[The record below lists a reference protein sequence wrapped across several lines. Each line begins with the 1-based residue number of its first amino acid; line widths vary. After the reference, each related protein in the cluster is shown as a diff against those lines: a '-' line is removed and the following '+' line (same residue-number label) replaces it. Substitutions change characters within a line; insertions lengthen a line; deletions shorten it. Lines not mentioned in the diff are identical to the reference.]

1 MNKIK
6 EQSILHDAYF
16 NRKPVFAVLFSV
28 RLALLCVLS
37 AATLLSLNSVYLF
50 GLAPVTLAATAVSS
64 TIVFFLLA
72 SLLPSRFVYGGLV
85 IIGGI
90 SAFIF
95 RETIWE
101 WCELFWDKLMLFMDS
116 RLLSTDSL
124 VINNIN
130 MLKSGVLDEKL
141 AEGSLAVF
149 ILLGIIISFLYVSSC
164 RTRIHAAVP
173 AVALSLLLIPSFI
186 AERARFTPEFI
197 FFAVA
202 VIGLQAISSGYKLDR
217 SLVFDNKLDA
227 IRSFHRSENAYA
239 KRTRFFIGIKKLRN
253 DGQRYYKYTANA
265 VASVIVSGILLTAIA
280 FSLPDGKGFD
290 YDDIVNKAI
299 ELGNSIS
306 ESVGGLF
313 GYGSNAVY
321 GENYFS
327 YSDYGDDSG
336 DISIAAPS
344 SGNRPVMKVM
354 LARNDIPVYLRGDI
368 GVDFTGDGWTGI
380 RDVYQKAVSS
390 DGTKYSEKLKDFY
403 PEIEYQNFRKLI
415 NISYDPDDFMPL
427 QTVKVNYSVNT
438 KVIFQ
443 PLAPYELNYKNNRFI
458 SSFGDTVY
466 RSSKTGSYIKTYESL
481 ALTPNIGTNSDVVR
495 VANSVKLA
503 GVPDPASVQ
512 DIENY
517 RSYINDVY
525 MNGNAAVRRFTDEL
539 KEKLSL
545 TSGDYNQRYDIALA
559 ICDYFR
565 DNFSYSL
572 TVDNG
577 EDALRGFLYETRE
590 GHCALFA
597 TAMTLSLRELGI
609 PARYVT
615 GYVVS
620 GEGTPV
626 EGGYQYTVREN
637 NLHAWVEVYFRNIG
651 WLPFDPTAAVAGF
664 EGGMLSEDN
673 PSEGDNPEVTE
684 PAATETTDVSPEE
697 TDVPE
702 DGNEDEASDSE
713 ETDEPAEEEESEAD
727 TLTPPDETETT
738 APSEERN
745 LFLEILPVLIIV
757 LASAAVIAII
767 LLFIRAVNTAEKKAF
782 RLFGRKPPYEAVS
795 MMYRLLLKLLEMADL
810 APGNEFFTD
819 YAERVDRT
827 TILKGKNVFMAD
839 VMPVF
844 QKCEFGN
851 KDTAEITEEER
862 RAVYRLLKVV
872 YSETVGRFNPFKRFF
887 IKISLFF

>member
-1 MNKIK
+1 MNEIK

-16 NRKPVFAVLFSV
+16 NKKPVFTVLFSV

-50 GLAPVTLAATAVSS
+50 GLDAVTLAVTAVSS
-64 TIVFFLLA
+64 TAVFFLLA
-72 SLLPSRFVYGGLV
+72 TLLPSRFVYGGLV
-85 IIGGI
+85 LIGGI

-130 MLKSGVLDEKL
+130 MLKSGVLDDKL
-141 AEGSLAVF
+141 AEGSMAVF
-149 ILLGIIISFLYVSSC
+149 ILLGVIISFVYVSSC

-173 AVALSLLLIPSFI
+173 AVTLSLLLIPSFI

-202 VIGLQAISSGYKLDR
+202 AIALQAVSSGYKLDR
-217 SLVFDNKLDA
+217 NLVFDNKLDA

-239 KRTRFFIGIKKLRN
+239 KRTRFFIGLKKLRN

-265 VASVIVSGILLTAIA
+265 IASVIISGALITAIA

-290 YDDIVNKAI
+290 YDEIVDTAI
-299 ELGNSIS
+299 GIGNSIS
-306 ESVGGLF
+306 ESVGEFF
-313 GYGSNAVY
+313 GFGGNSVDN
-321 GENYFS
+321 ENYFS
-327 YSDYGDDSG
+327 YSSYGDDSG
-336 DISIAAPS
+336 DISIDAPS
-344 SGNRPVMKVM
+344 TGNKPVMEVV
-354 LARNDIPVYLRGDI
+354 LTRNDIPVYLRGDI
-368 GVDFTGDGWTGI
+368 GVDFTGNGWTGVSDI
-380 RDVYQKAVSS
+380 YEKAVAA
-390 DGTKYSEKLKDFY
+390 DGVKYSEKLKNFY
-403 PEIEYQNFRKLI
+403 PEVEYQNFRKLI
-415 NISYDPDDFMPL
+415 NISYNPDDFMPL
-427 QTVKVNYSVNT
+427 QTVRMNYLVNT

-443 PLAPYELNYKNNRFI
+443 PLAPFELNYKE
-458 SSFGDTVY
+458 SSYVNTTGDTVY
-466 RSSKTGSYIKTYESL
+466 RTSPSGGFVKTYESL
-481 ALTPNIGTNSDVVR
+481 ALTPNIGLNSDVVNY
-495 VANSVKLA
+495 AKEK
-503 GVPDPASVQ
+503 GIPDSASAA
-512 DIENY
+512 DINNY
-517 RSYINDVY
+517 RSYISDVY
-525 MNGNAAVRRFTDEL
+525 MEGNSAVRKFALEL
-539 KEKLSL
+539 KDTILPWYYS
-545 TSGDYNQRYDIALA
+545 DYEYRYDTAVA

-577 EDALRGFLYETRE
+577 EDALRGFLYETHE

-664 EGGMLSEDN
+664 EGGMISEEN
-673 PSEGDNPEVTE
+673 SSEENNPEETE
-684 PAATETTDVSPEE
+684 PAVTDTTDASPEE
-697 TDVPE
+697 SDVPE
-702 DGNEDEASDSE
+702 SGDEAEASDSE
-713 ETDEPAEEEESEAD
+713 EADELAEEEESEAD
-727 TLTPPDETETT
+727 TLMPPDETETV
-738 APSEERN
+738 APSDERN

-757 LASAAVIAII
+757 LASAVVIAVI

-827 TILKGKNVFMAD
+827 IILKGKNVFMAD